1 MQKNTS
7 FRQCPLCDLKNCYR
21 LLQFSSF
28 ALRKR
33 ATHLI
38 WFKFFLTDSPCFL
51 SVNISSTNP
60 FYYFYIHTH
69 FVEPLQCSF
78 SVQYTLKRSI
88 KTLRII
94 TNKTLKR
101 IKKDMLKLSAKRT
114 PTSIHW
120 FCCIEA
126 KFIGKRVYNCLMFPR
141 NSLSVKLTTT
151 RRCF

>member
-69 FVEPLQCSF
+69 FVEPLQWGF
-78 SVQYTLKRSI
+78 SGQYTLKKLI

-101 IKKDMLKLSAKRT
+101 IKKICWNCRQNELQPQYIDSVVYKLSLLA
-114 PTSIHW
+114 
-120 FCCIEA
+120 
-126 KFIGKRVYNCLMFPR
+126 RVYNLLDIFHEIVYVNKP
-141 NSLSVKLTTT
+141 
-151 RRCF
+151 